1 MRQSIKYEYIYKKI
15 IRYYLTIQDAY
26 SKSLIKTSN
35 LISPIIIG
43 TNSSS
48 SNTGLQVMTD
58 RDLINRLERILSFNI
73 DKIIIFGVP
82 TIHDSNGTQAL
93 EKNGVVQTSLKII
106 RDNFDKKIQVIAD
119 VCICQYNL
127 SGHCGVAYQNNYPD
141 NDKTLKL
148 MSKIA
153 LSYAECGADM
163 LAPSSMM
170 DGLVLSIR
178 NKLNLN
184 GYRETKIM
192 SFSKQFSSL
201 YSPFRLTAYKK
212 ASKIDK
218 SNYQIGYANS
228 REFLRKVE
236 LDYREGADIITIKP
250 SMANMDIISRIRE
263 RVSCS
268 MAVQHVSGEYAML
281 KAASRNNLINEH
293 DWLLGYFACLV
304 RAGAEFI
311 ITYEA
316 EGIAELLN
324 AP

>member
-1 MRQSIKYEYIYKKI
+1 M
-15 IRYYLTIQDAY
+15 TIQDAY

-35 LISPIIIG
+35 LITPIIIG

-58 RDLINRLERILSFNI
+58 RDLINRLERILSLNI

-82 TIHDSNGTQAL
+82 PLHDSNGTQAL
-93 EKNGVVQTSLKII
+93 DKNGVVQRSLKII
-106 RDNFDKKIQVIAD
+106 RDSFDKKIQVIAD

-127 SGHCGVAYQNNYPD
+127 SGHCGIVNQNNYPD

-153 LSYAECGADM
+153 LSYAESGADM

-178 NKLNLN
+178 NKLNLK

-201 YSPFRLTAYKK
+201 YSPFRRTAYKK
-212 ASKIDK
+212 VSKIDK

-228 REFLRKVE
+228 REILRKVE
-236 LDYREGADIITIKP
+236 LDYSEGANVITIKP
-250 SMANMDIISRIRE
+250 SMANLDIISKIRE
-263 RVSCS
+263 RVGCRI
-268 MAVQHVSGEYAML
+268 AVQHVSGEYAML
-281 KAASRNNLINEH
+281 KAASRNNLINEY
-293 DWLLGYFACLV
+293 DWLLGYFACLA
-304 RAGAEFI
+304 RSGADFI

-316 EGIAELLN
+316 EGIAELLSEQ
-324 AP
+324 

>member
-1 MRQSIKYEYIYKKI
+1 M
-15 IRYYLTIQDAY
+15 TIQDAY
-26 SKSLIKTSN
+26 NKSLIKTSN
-35 LISPIIIG
+35 LITPIIIG

-48 SNTGLQVMTD
+48 NNFGLQVMTD
-58 RDLINRLERILSFNI
+58 RNLINRLERILSLNI

-82 TIHDSNGTQAL
+82 PLHDSSGTQAL
-93 EKNGVVQTSLKII
+93 EKNGVVQSSLKII
-106 RDNFDKKIQVIAD
+106 RDSFNKKIQVIAD

-127 SGHCGVAYQNNYPD
+127 TGHCGIVNQNNYPD

-153 LSYAECGADM
+153 LSYAESGADM

-178 NKLNLN
+178 NKLNFN

-212 ASKIDK
+212 GSKIDK
-218 SNYQIGYANS
+218 SNYQISYANS
-228 REFLRKVE
+228 REILRKVE
-236 LDYREGADIITIKP
+236 LDYREGADVITIKP
-250 SMANMDIISRIRE
+250 SMANLDIISRIRE
-263 RVSCS
+263 RVRCKI
-268 MAVQHVSGEYAML
+268 AVQHVSGEYAML
-281 KAASRNNLINEH
+281 KAASRNNLINEY
-293 DWLLGYFACLV
+293 DWLLGYFACLA
-304 RAGAEFI
+304 RSGADFI

-316 EGIAELLN
+316 EGIAEFLSSQ
-324 AP
+324 

>member
-1 MRQSIKYEYIYKKI
+1 M
-15 IRYYLTIQDAY
+15 TIQDAY

-35 LISPIIIG
+35 LIAPIIIG
-43 TNSSS
+43 TNSPS

-58 RDLINRLERILSFNI
+58 RNLINRLERILSLNI

-82 TIHDSNGTQAL
+82 PLHDSNGTQAL
-93 EKNGVVQTSLKII
+93 EKNGVVQSSLKII
-106 RDNFDKKIQVIAD
+106 RDSFDKKIQLIAD

-127 SGHCGVAYQNNYPD
+127 SGHCGIVNQNNYPD

-153 LSYAECGADM
+153 LSYAESGADM

-201 YSPFRLTAYKK
+201 YSPFRRTAYKK
-212 ASKIDK
+212 VSKIDK

-228 REFLRKVE
+228 REILRKVE
-236 LDYREGADIITIKP
+236 LDYREGADVITIKP
-250 SMANMDIISRIRE
+250 SMANLDIISRIYE
-263 RVSCS
+263 RVNCRIS
-268 MAVQHVSGEYAML
+268 VKHVSGEYAML
-281 KAASRNNLINEH
+281 KAASRNNLVNEY
-293 DWLLGYFACLV
+293 DWLLGYFTCLV
-304 RAGAEFI
+304 RSGANYI

-316 EGIAELLN
+316 EGIAELLS
-324 AP
+324 AQ

>member
-1 MRQSIKYEYIYKKI
+1 M
-15 IRYYLTIQDAY
+15 TIQDAY

-35 LISPIIIG
+35 LIAPIIIG
-43 TNSSS
+43 TNSPS

-58 RDLINRLERILSFNI
+58 RNLINRLERILSLNI

-82 TIHDSNGTQAL
+82 PLHDSNGTQAL
-93 EKNGVVQTSLKII
+93 EKKGVVQSSLKII
-106 RDNFDKKIQVIAD
+106 RDSFDKKIQVIAD

-127 SGHCGVAYQNNYPD
+127 SGHCGIVNQNNYPD

-153 LSYAECGADM
+153 LSYAESGADM

-201 YSPFRLTAYKK
+201 YSPFRRTAYKK
-212 ASKIDK
+212 VSKIDK

-228 REFLRKVE
+228 REILRKVE
-236 LDYREGADIITIKP
+236 LDYREGADVITIKP
-250 SMANMDIISRIRE
+250 SMANLDIISRIYE
-263 RVSCS
+263 RVRCS
-268 MAVQHVSGEYAML
+268 IAVQHVSGEYAML
-281 KAASRNNLINEH
+281 KAASRNNLINEY
-293 DWLLGYFACLV
+293 DWLLGYFTCLV
-304 RAGAEFI
+304 RSGANYI

-316 EGIAELLN
+316 EGIAELLS
-324 AP
+324 AQ

>member
-1 MRQSIKYEYIYKKI
+1 M
-15 IRYYLTIQDAY
+15 TIQDAY

-35 LISPIIIG
+35 LIAPIIIG
-43 TNSSS
+43 TNSPSG
-48 SNTGLQVMTD
+48 NAGLQVITD
-58 RDLINRLERILSFNI
+58 RNLINRLERILSLNI

-82 TIHDSNGTQAL
+82 PLHDSNGTQAL
-93 EKNGVVQTSLKII
+93 EKNGVVQSSLKII
-106 RDNFDKKIQVIAD
+106 RDSFDKKIQVIAD

-127 SGHCGVAYQNNYPD
+127 SGHCGIVNQDNYPD

-153 LSYAECGADM
+153 LSYAESGADM

-201 YSPFRLTAYKK
+201 YSPFRRTAYKEV
-212 ASKIDK
+212 SKIDK

-228 REFLRKVE
+228 REILRKVE
-236 LDYREGADIITIKP
+236 LDYREGADVITIKP
-250 SMANMDIISRIRE
+250 SMANLDIISRIYE
-263 RVSCS
+263 RVHCRI
-268 MAVQHVSGEYAML
+268 AVQHVSGEYAML
-281 KAASRNNLINEH
+281 KAASRNNLVNEY
-293 DWLLGYFACLV
+293 DWLLGYFTCLV
-304 RAGAEFI
+304 RSGANYI

-316 EGIAELLN
+316 EGIAELLS
-324 AP
+324 AQ

>member
-1 MRQSIKYEYIYKKI
+1 M
-15 IRYYLTIQDAY
+15 TIQDTY

-35 LISPIIIG
+35 LIAPIIIG
-43 TNSSS
+43 TNSPS

-58 RDLINRLERILSFNI
+58 RNLINRLERILSLNI

-82 TIHDSNGTQAL
+82 PLHDSNGTQAL
-93 EKNGVVQTSLKII
+93 EKKGVVQSSLKII
-106 RDNFDKKIQVIAD
+106 RDSFDKKIQVIAD

-127 SGHCGVAYQNNYPD
+127 SGHCGIVNQNNYPD

-153 LSYAECGADM
+153 LSYAESGADM

-201 YSPFRLTAYKK
+201 YSPFRRTAYKK
-212 ASKIDK
+212 VSKIDK

-228 REFLRKVE
+228 REILRKVE
-236 LDYREGADIITIKP
+236 LDYREGADVITIKP
-250 SMANMDIISRIRE
+250 SMANLDIISRIYE
-263 RVSCS
+263 RVRCRI
-268 MAVQHVSGEYAML
+268 AVQHVSGEYAML
-281 KAASRNNLINEH
+281 KAASRNNLINEY
-293 DWLLGYFACLV
+293 DWLLGYFTCLV
-304 RAGAEFI
+304 RSGANYI

-316 EGIAELLN
+316 EGIAELLS
-324 AP
+324 AQ

>member
-1 MRQSIKYEYIYKKI
+1 M
-15 IRYYLTIQDAY
+15 TIQDAY

-35 LISPIIIG
+35 LITPIIIG

-58 RDLINRLERILSFNI
+58 RNLINRLERILSLNI

-82 TIHDSNGTQAL
+82 PLHDSNGTQAL
-93 EKNGVVQTSLKII
+93 KKNGVVQSSLKII
-106 RDNFDKKIQVIAD
+106 RDSFDKKIQVIAD

-127 SGHCGVAYQNNYPD
+127 SGHCGIVNQNNYPD

-153 LSYAECGADM
+153 LSYAESGADM

-212 ASKIDK
+212 GSKIDK
-218 SNYQIGYANS
+218 SNYQISYANS
-228 REFLRKVE
+228 REILRKVE
-236 LDYREGADIITIKP
+236 LDYREGADVITIKP
-250 SMANMDIISRIRE
+250 SMANLDIISRIRE
-263 RVSCS
+263 RVRCRI
-268 MAVQHVSGEYAML
+268 AVQHVSGEYAML
-281 KAASRNNLINEH
+281 KAASRNNLINEY
-293 DWLLGYFACLV
+293 DWILGYFACLA
-304 RAGAEFI
+304 RSGADFI

-316 EGIAELLN
+316 EGIAELLSSQ
-324 AP
+324 

>member
-1 MRQSIKYEYIYKKI
+1 
-15 IRYYLTIQDAY
+15 
-26 SKSLIKTSN
+26 
-35 LISPIIIG
+35 
-43 TNSSS
+43 
-48 SNTGLQVMTD
+48 MTD
-58 RDLINRLERILSFNI
+58 RNLINRLERILSLNI

-82 TIHDSNGTQAL
+82 PLHDSNGTQAL
-93 EKNGVVQTSLKII
+93 KKNGVVQSSLKII
-106 RDNFDKKIQVIAD
+106 RDSFDKKIQVIAD

-127 SGHCGVAYQNNYPD
+127 TGHCGIVNQNNYPD

-153 LSYAECGADM
+153 LSYAESGADM

-212 ASKIDK
+212 GSKIDK
-218 SNYQIGYANS
+218 SNYQISYANS
-228 REFLRKVE
+228 REILRKVE
-236 LDYREGADIITIKP
+236 LDYREGADVITIKP
-250 SMANMDIISRIRE
+250 SMANLDIISRIRE
-263 RVSCS
+263 RVRCRI
-268 MAVQHVSGEYAML
+268 AVQHVSGEYAML
-281 KAASRNNLINEH
+281 KAASRNNLINEY
-293 DWLLGYFACLV
+293 DWILGYFACLA
-304 RAGAEFI
+304 RSGADFI

-316 EGIAELLN
+316 EGIAELLSSQ
-324 AP
+324 

>member
-1 MRQSIKYEYIYKKI
+1 M
-15 IRYYLTIQDAY
+15 TIQDAY

-35 LISPIIIG
+35 LITPIIIG

-58 RDLINRLERILSFNI
+58 RDLINRLERILSLNV

-82 TIHDSNGTQAL
+82 PLHDSNGTQAL
-93 EKNGVVQTSLKII
+93 EKNGVVQSSLKII
-106 RDNFDKKIQVIAD
+106 RDNFDKKVQVIAD

-127 SGHCGVAYQNNYPD
+127 SGHCGIVNQNNYPD

-153 LSYAECGADM
+153 LSYAESGADM

-178 NKLNLN
+178 NKLNLK

-192 SFSKQFSSL
+192 SFTKQFSSL

-212 ASKIDK
+212 VSKIDK

-228 REFLRKVE
+228 REILRKVE
-236 LDYREGADIITIKP
+236 LDYSEGADVITIKP
-250 SMANMDIISRIRE
+250 SMANLDIISRIRE
-263 RVSCS
+263 RVGCRI
-268 MAVQHVSGEYAML
+268 AVQHVSGEYAML
-281 KAASRNNLINEH
+281 KAASRNNLINEYA
-293 DWLLGYFACLV
+293 WILGYFACLV
-304 RAGAEFI
+304 RSGADFI
-311 ITYEA
+311 ITYES
-316 EGIAELLN
+316 EGIAELLSEQ
-324 AP
+324 

>member
-1 MRQSIKYEYIYKKI
+1 M
-15 IRYYLTIQDAY
+15 TIQDAY

-35 LISPIIIG
+35 LIAPIIIG
-43 TNSSS
+43 TNSPS

-58 RDLINRLERILSFNI
+58 RNLINRLERILSLNI
-73 DKIIIFGVP
+73 NKIIIFGVP
-82 TIHDSNGTQAL
+82 PLHDSNGTQSL
-93 EKNGVVQTSLKII
+93 EKNGVVQSSLKII
-106 RDNFDKKIQVIAD
+106 RDSFDKKIQLITD

-127 SGHCGVAYQNNYPD
+127 SGHCGIVNQNNYPD

-148 MSKIA
+148 MSRIA
-153 LSYAECGADM
+153 LSYAESGADM

-201 YSPFRLTAYKK
+201 YSPFRRTAYKK
-212 ASKIDK
+212 VSKIDK

-228 REFLRKVE
+228 REILRKVE
-236 LDYREGADIITIKP
+236 LDYREGADVITIKP
-250 SMANMDIISRIRE
+250 SMANLDIISRIYE
-263 RVSCS
+263 RVRCRI
-268 MAVQHVSGEYAML
+268 AVQHVSGEYAML
-281 KAASRNNLINEH
+281 KAASRNNLVNEY
-293 DWLLGYFACLV
+293 DWLLGYFTCLV
-304 RAGAEFI
+304 RSGANYI

-316 EGIAELLN
+316 EGIAELLS
-324 AP
+324 AQ

>member
-1 MRQSIKYEYIYKKI
+1 
-15 IRYYLTIQDAY
+15 LTIQDAY

-35 LISPIIIG
+35 LITPIIIG

-58 RDLINRLERILSFNI
+58 RNLINRLERILSLNI

-82 TIHDSNGTQAL
+82 PLHDSNGTQAL
-93 EKNGVVQTSLKII
+93 EKNGVVQSSLKII
-106 RDNFDKKIQVIAD
+106 RDSFDKKIQVIAD

-127 SGHCGVAYQNNYPD
+127 TGHCGIVNQNNYPD

-153 LSYAECGADM
+153 LSYAESGADM

-178 NKLNLN
+178 NKLNFN

-212 ASKIDK
+212 GSKIDK
-218 SNYQIGYANS
+218 SNYQISYANS
-228 REFLRKVE
+228 REILRKVE

-250 SMANMDIISRIRE
+250 SMANLDIISRIRE
-263 RVSCS
+263 RVRCRI
-268 MAVQHVSGEYAML
+268 AVQHVSGEYAML
-281 KAASRNNLINEH
+281 KAASRNNLINEY
-293 DWLLGYFACLV
+293 DWLLGYFACLA
-304 RAGAEFI
+304 RSGADFI

-316 EGIAELLN
+316 EGIAELLSSQ
-324 AP
+324 

>member
-1 MRQSIKYEYIYKKI
+1 M
-15 IRYYLTIQDAY
+15 TIQDAY

-35 LISPIIIG
+35 LIAPIIIG
-43 TNSSS
+43 TNSPS

-58 RDLINRLERILSFNI
+58 RNLINRLERILSLNI

-82 TIHDSNGTQAL
+82 PLHDSNGTQAL
-93 EKNGVVQTSLKII
+93 QKNGLVQSSLKII
-106 RDNFDKKIQVIAD
+106 RDSFDKKIQLIAD

-127 SGHCGVAYQNNYPD
+127 SGHCGIVNQNNYPD

-148 MSKIA
+148 MSRIA
-153 LSYAECGADM
+153 LSYAESGADM

-201 YSPFRLTAYKK
+201 YSPFRRTAYKK
-212 ASKIDK
+212 VSKIDK

-228 REFLRKVE
+228 REILRKVE
-236 LDYREGADIITIKP
+236 LDYREGADVITIKP
-250 SMANMDIISRIRE
+250 SMANLDIISRIYE
-263 RVSCS
+263 RVNCRI
-268 MAVQHVSGEYAML
+268 AVQHVSGEHAML
-281 KAASRNNLINEH
+281 KAASRNNLVNEY
-293 DWLLGYFACLV
+293 DWLLGYFTCLV
-304 RAGAEFI
+304 RSGANYI

-316 EGIAELLN
+316 EGIAELIS
-324 AP
+324 AQ

>member
-1 MRQSIKYEYIYKKI
+1 M
-15 IRYYLTIQDAY
+15 
-26 SKSLIKTSN
+26 SLIKTSN
-35 LISPIIIG
+35 LIAPIIIG
-43 TNSSS
+43 TNSPS

-58 RDLINRLERILSFNI
+58 RNLINRLERILSLNI

-82 TIHDSNGTQAL
+82 PLHDSNGTQAL
-93 EKNGVVQTSLKII
+93 EKNGVVQSSLKII
-106 RDNFDKKIQVIAD
+106 RDSFDKKIQLIAD

-127 SGHCGVAYQNNYPD
+127 SGHCGIVNQNNYPD
-141 NDKTLKL
+141 NDMTLKL

-153 LSYAECGADM
+153 LSYAESGADM

-201 YSPFRLTAYKK
+201 YSPFRRTAYKK
-212 ASKIDK
+212 VSKIDK

-228 REFLRKVE
+228 REILRKVE
-236 LDYREGADIITIKP
+236 LDYREGADVITIKP
-250 SMANMDIISRIRE
+250 SMANLDIISRIYE
-263 RVSCS
+263 RVNCRI
-268 MAVQHVSGEYAML
+268 AVQHVSGEYAML
-281 KAASRNNLINEH
+281 KAASRNNLVNEY
-293 DWLLGYFACLV
+293 DWLLGYFTCLV
-304 RAGAEFI
+304 RSGANYI

-316 EGIAELLN
+316 EGIAELLS
-324 AP
+324 AQ

>member
-1 MRQSIKYEYIYKKI
+1 M
-15 IRYYLTIQDAY
+15 TIQDAY

-35 LISPIIIG
+35 LIAPIIIG
-43 TNSSS
+43 TNSPP

-58 RDLINRLERILSFNI
+58 RNLINRLERILSLNI
-73 DKIIIFGVP
+73 NKIIIFGVP
-82 TIHDSNGTQAL
+82 PLHDSNGTQSL
-93 EKNGVVQTSLKII
+93 EKNGVVQSSLKII
-106 RDNFDKKIQVIAD
+106 RDSFDKKIQLITD

-127 SGHCGVAYQNNYPD
+127 SGHCGIVNQNNYPD

-148 MSKIA
+148 MSRIA
-153 LSYAECGADM
+153 LSYAESGADM

-201 YSPFRLTAYKK
+201 YSPFRRTAYKK
-212 ASKIDK
+212 VSKIDK

-228 REFLRKVE
+228 REILRKVE
-236 LDYREGADIITIKP
+236 LDYREGADVITIKP
-250 SMANMDIISRIRE
+250 SMANLDIISRIYE
-263 RVSCS
+263 RVRCRI
-268 MAVQHVSGEYAML
+268 AVQHVSGEYAML
-281 KAASRNNLINEH
+281 KAASRNNLVNEY
-293 DWLLGYFACLV
+293 DWLLGYFTCLV
-304 RAGAEFI
+304 RSGANYI

-316 EGIAELLN
+316 EGIAELLS
-324 AP
+324 AQ

>member
-1 MRQSIKYEYIYKKI
+1 
-15 IRYYLTIQDAY
+15 LTIQDAY
-26 SKSLIKTSN
+26 SKSLIKTSD
-35 LISPIIIG
+35 LITPIIIG

-58 RDLINRLERILSFNI
+58 RNLINRLERILSLNI

-82 TIHDSNGTQAL
+82 PLHDSIGTQAL
-93 EKNGVVQTSLKII
+93 EKNGVVQSSLKII
-106 RDNFDKKIQVIAD
+106 RDSFNKKIQVIAD

-127 SGHCGVAYQNNYPD
+127 TGHCGIVNQNNYPD

-153 LSYAECGADM
+153 LSYAESGADM

-178 NKLNLN
+178 NKLNFN

-212 ASKIDK
+212 GSKIDK
-218 SNYQIGYANS
+218 SNYQISYANS
-228 REFLRKVE
+228 REILRKVE
-236 LDYREGADIITIKP
+236 LDYREGADVITIKP
-250 SMANMDIISRIRE
+250 SMANLDIISRIRE
-263 RVSCS
+263 RVRCKI
-268 MAVQHVSGEYAML
+268 AVQHVSGEYAML
-281 KAASRNNLINEH
+281 KAASRNNLINEY
-293 DWLLGYFACLV
+293 DWLLGYFACLA
-304 RAGAEFI
+304 RSGADFI

-316 EGIAELLN
+316 EGIAEFLSSQ
-324 AP
+324 

>member
-1 MRQSIKYEYIYKKI
+1 M
-15 IRYYLTIQDAY
+15 TIQDAY

-35 LISPIIIG
+35 LIAPIIIG
-43 TNSSS
+43 TNSPS

-58 RDLINRLERILSFNI
+58 RNLINRLERILSLNI

-82 TIHDSNGTQAL
+82 PLHDSTGTQSL
-93 EKNGVVQTSLKII
+93 EKNGVVQSSLKII
-106 RDNFDKKIQVIAD
+106 RDSFDKKIQVIAD

-127 SGHCGVAYQNNYPD
+127 SGHCGIVNQNNYPD

-153 LSYAECGADM
+153 LSYAESGADM

-201 YSPFRLTAYKK
+201 YSPFRRTAYKK
-212 ASKIDK
+212 VSKIDK

-228 REFLRKVE
+228 REILRKVE
-236 LDYREGADIITIKP
+236 LDYREGADVITIKP
-250 SMANMDIISRIRE
+250 SMANLDIISRIYE
-263 RVSCS
+263 RVRCRI
-268 MAVQHVSGEYAML
+268 AVQHVSGEYAML
-281 KAASRNNLINEH
+281 KAASRNNLINEY
-293 DWLLGYFACLV
+293 DWLLGYFTCLV
-304 RAGAEFI
+304 RSGANYI

-316 EGIAELLN
+316 EGIAELLS
-324 AP
+324 AQ

>member
-1 MRQSIKYEYIYKKI
+1 M
-15 IRYYLTIQDAY
+15 TIQDAY

-35 LISPIIIG
+35 LITPIIIG

-58 RDLINRLERILSFNI
+58 RDLINRLERILSLNI

-82 TIHDSNGTQAL
+82 PLHDSNGTQAL
-93 EKNGVVQTSLKII
+93 DKKGVVQSSLKII
-106 RDNFDKKIQVIAD
+106 RDSFDKKIQVIAD

-127 SGHCGVAYQNNYPD
+127 SGHCGIVNQNNYPD

-153 LSYAECGADM
+153 LSYAVSGADM

-201 YSPFRLTAYKK
+201 YSPFRRTAYEKV
-212 ASKIDK
+212 SKIDK

-228 REFLRKVE
+228 REILRKVE
-236 LDYREGADIITIKP
+236 LDYREGADVITIKP
-250 SMANMDIISRIRE
+250 SMANLDIITRIYE
-263 RVSCS
+263 RVRCRI
-268 MAVQHVSGEYAML
+268 AVQHVSGEYAML
-281 KAASRNNLINEH
+281 KAASRNNLINEY
-293 DWLLGYFACLV
+293 DWLLGYFTCLV
-304 RAGAEFI
+304 RSGANYI

-316 EGIAELLN
+316 EGIAELLS
-324 AP
+324 AQ

>member
-1 MRQSIKYEYIYKKI
+1 M
-15 IRYYLTIQDAY
+15 TIQDAY

-35 LISPIIIG
+35 LIAPIIIG
-43 TNSSS
+43 TNSPA

-58 RDLINRLERILSFNI
+58 RNLINRLERILSLNI

-82 TIHDSNGTQAL
+82 PLHDSNGTQAL
-93 EKNGVVQTSLKII
+93 EKNGVVQSSLKII
-106 RDNFDKKIQVIAD
+106 RDSFDKKIQVITD

-127 SGHCGVAYQNNYPD
+127 SGHCGIVNQNNYPD

-148 MSKIA
+148 MSRIA
-153 LSYAECGADM
+153 LSYAESGADM

-201 YSPFRLTAYKK
+201 YSPFRRTAYKK
-212 ASKIDK
+212 VSKIDK

-228 REFLRKVE
+228 REILRKVE
-236 LDYREGADIITIKP
+236 LDYREGADVITIKP
-250 SMANMDIISRIRE
+250 SMANLDIISRIYE
-263 RVSCS
+263 RVPCRI
-268 MAVQHVSGEYAML
+268 AVQHVSGEYAML
-281 KAASRNNLINEH
+281 KAASRNNLVNEY
-293 DWLLGYFACLV
+293 DWLLGYFTCMV
-304 RAGAEFI
+304 RSGANYI

-316 EGIAELLN
+316 EGIAELLS
-324 AP
+324 AQ

>member
-1 MRQSIKYEYIYKKI
+1 M
-15 IRYYLTIQDAY
+15 TIQDAY

-35 LISPIIIG
+35 LIAPIIIG
-43 TNSSS
+43 TNSPS

-58 RDLINRLERILSFNI
+58 RNLINRLERILSLNI

-82 TIHDSNGTQAL
+82 PLHDSNGTQAL
-93 EKNGVVQTSLKII
+93 EKNGVVQSSLKII
-106 RDNFDKKIQVIAD
+106 RDSFDKKIQVITD

-127 SGHCGVAYQNNYPD
+127 SGHCGIVNQNNYPD
-141 NDKTLKL
+141 NDMTLKL

-153 LSYAECGADM
+153 LSYAESGADM

-201 YSPFRLTAYKK
+201 YSPFRRTAYKK
-212 ASKIDK
+212 VSKIDK

-228 REFLRKVE
+228 REILRKVE
-236 LDYREGADIITIKP
+236 LDYREGADVITIKP
-250 SMANMDIISRIRE
+250 SMANLDIISRIYE
-263 RVSCS
+263 RVNCRI
-268 MAVQHVSGEYAML
+268 AVQHVSGEYAML
-281 KAASRNNLINEH
+281 KAASRNNLVNEY
-293 DWLLGYFACLV
+293 DWLLGYFTCLV
-304 RAGAEFI
+304 RSGANYI

-316 EGIAELLN
+316 EGIAELLS
-324 AP
+324 AQ

>member
-1 MRQSIKYEYIYKKI
+1 
-15 IRYYLTIQDAY
+15 LTIQDAS
-26 SKSLIKTSN
+26 SKSLIKTSD
-35 LISPIIIG
+35 LIAPIIIG

-58 RDLINRLERILSFNI
+58 RNLVNRLERILSLNI

-82 TIHDSNGTQAL
+82 ALHDSNGTQAL
-93 EKNGVVQTSLKII
+93 EKNGVVQSSLKII
-106 RDNFDKKIQVIAD
+106 RDSLDKKIQVIAD

-127 SGHCGVAYQNNYPD
+127 SGHCGIVTQNNYLD

-153 LSYAECGADM
+153 LSYAESGADM

-170 DGLVLSIR
+170 DGLVFSIR

-192 SFSKQFSSL
+192 SLSKQFSSL
-201 YSPFRLTAYKK
+201 YSPFRRTAYKK
-212 ASKIDK
+212 VSKIDK
-218 SNYQIGYANS
+218 SNYQIGYTNA
-228 REFLRKVE
+228 REILRKAE

-250 SMANMDIISRIRE
+250 SMANLDIISRIRE
-263 RVSCS
+263 RVRCRI
-268 MAVQHVSGEYAML
+268 AVQHVSGEYAML
-281 KAASRNNLINEH
+281 KAASRNKLINEH
-293 DWLLGYFACLV
+293 DWLLGYLACMV
-304 RAGAEFI
+304 RSGADFI

-316 EGIAELLN
+316 EGIAELLS
-324 AP
+324 AE

>member
-1 MRQSIKYEYIYKKI
+1 
-15 IRYYLTIQDAY
+15 LTIQDAY
-26 SKSLIKTSN
+26 STLIKTSN
-35 LISPIIIG
+35 LIAPIIIG
-43 TNSSS
+43 TNSPS

-58 RDLINRLERILSFNI
+58 RNLINRLERILSLNI

-82 TIHDSNGTQAL
+82 PLHDSNGTQAL
-93 EKNGVVQTSLKII
+93 KKNGVVQSSLKII
-106 RDNFDKKIQVIAD
+106 RDSFDKKIQVIAD

-127 SGHCGVAYQNNYPD
+127 SGHCGIVNQNNYPD

-153 LSYAECGADM
+153 LSYAESGADM

-201 YSPFRLTAYKK
+201 YSPFRRTAYKK
-212 ASKIDK
+212 VSKIDK

-228 REFLRKVE
+228 REILRKVE
-236 LDYREGADIITIKP
+236 LDYREGADVITIKP
-250 SMANMDIISRIRE
+250 SMANLDIISRIYE
-263 RVSCS
+263 RVRCRI
-268 MAVQHVSGEYAML
+268 AVQHVSGEYAML
-281 KAASRNNLINEH
+281 KAASRNNLVNEY
-293 DWLLGYFACLV
+293 DWLLGYFTCLL
-304 RAGAEFI
+304 RSGANYI

-316 EGIAELLN
+316 EGIAELLG
-324 AP
+324 AQ

>member
-1 MRQSIKYEYIYKKI
+1 M
-15 IRYYLTIQDAY
+15 TIQDAY

-35 LISPIIIG
+35 LIAPIIIG
-43 TNSSS
+43 TNSPS
-48 SNTGLQVMTD
+48 SNTGLHVMTD
-58 RDLINRLERILSFNI
+58 RNLIDRLERILSLNI

-82 TIHDSNGTQAL
+82 PLHDSNGTQAL
-93 EKNGVVQTSLKII
+93 EKKGVVQSSLKII
-106 RDNFDKKIQVIAD
+106 RDSFDKKIQVIAD

-127 SGHCGVAYQNNYPD
+127 SGHCGIVNQNNYPD

-153 LSYAECGADM
+153 LSYAESGADM

-201 YSPFRLTAYKK
+201 YSPFRRTAYKK
-212 ASKIDK
+212 VSKIDK

-228 REFLRKVE
+228 REILRKVE
-236 LDYREGADIITIKP
+236 LDYREGADVITIKP
-250 SMANMDIISRIRE
+250 SMANLDIISRIYE
-263 RVSCS
+263 RVRCS
-268 MAVQHVSGEYAML
+268 IAVQHVSGEYAML
-281 KAASRNNLINEH
+281 KAASRNNLINEY
-293 DWLLGYFACLV
+293 DWLLGYFTCLV
-304 RAGAEFI
+304 RSGANYI

-316 EGIAELLN
+316 EGIAELLS
-324 AP
+324 AQ

>member
-1 MRQSIKYEYIYKKI
+1 M
-15 IRYYLTIQDAY
+15 TIQDAY

-35 LISPIIIG
+35 LIAPIIIG
-43 TNSSS
+43 TNSPS

-58 RDLINRLERILSFNI
+58 RNLINRLERILSLNI

-82 TIHDSNGTQAL
+82 PLHDSNGTQAL
-93 EKNGVVQTSLKII
+93 EKNGVVQSSLKII
-106 RDNFDKKIQVIAD
+106 RDSFDKKIQVITD

-127 SGHCGVAYQNNYPD
+127 SGHCGIVNQNNYPD

-153 LSYAECGADM
+153 LSYAESGADM

-201 YSPFRLTAYKK
+201 YSPFRRTAYKK
-212 ASKIDK
+212 VSKIDK

-228 REFLRKVE
+228 REILRKVE
-236 LDYREGADIITIKP
+236 LDYREGADVITIKP
-250 SMANMDIISRIRE
+250 SMANLDIISRIYE
-263 RVSCS
+263 RVRCRI
-268 MAVQHVSGEYAML
+268 AVQHVSGEYAML
-281 KAASRNNLINEH
+281 KAASRNNLVNEY
-293 DWLLGYFACLV
+293 DWLLGYFTCLV
-304 RAGAEFI
+304 RSGANYI

-316 EGIAELLN
+316 EGIAELLS
-324 AP
+324 AQ

>member
-1 MRQSIKYEYIYKKI
+1 M
-15 IRYYLTIQDAY
+15 TIQDAY

-35 LISPIIIG
+35 LIAPIIIG
-43 TNSSS
+43 TNSPP

-58 RDLINRLERILSFNI
+58 RNLINRLERILSLNI
-73 DKIIIFGVP
+73 NKIIIFGVP
-82 TIHDSNGTQAL
+82 PLHDSNGTQSL
-93 EKNGVVQTSLKII
+93 EKNGVVQSSLKII
-106 RDNFDKKIQVIAD
+106 RDSFDKKIQVIAD

-127 SGHCGVAYQNNYPD
+127 SGHCGIVNQNNYPD

-148 MSKIA
+148 MSRIA
-153 LSYAECGADM
+153 LSYAESGADM

-201 YSPFRLTAYKK
+201 YSPFRRTAYKK
-212 ASKIDK
+212 VSKIDK

-228 REFLRKVE
+228 REILRKVE
-236 LDYREGADIITIKP
+236 LDYREGADVITIKP
-250 SMANMDIISRIRE
+250 SMANLDIISRIYE
-263 RVSCS
+263 RVRCRI
-268 MAVQHVSGEYAML
+268 AVQHVSGEYAML
-281 KAASRNNLINEH
+281 KAASRNNLVNEY
-293 DWLLGYFACLV
+293 DWLLGYFTCMV
-304 RAGAEFI
+304 RSGANYI

-316 EGIAELLN
+316 EGIAELLS
-324 AP
+324 AQ

>member
-1 MRQSIKYEYIYKKI
+1 M
-15 IRYYLTIQDAY
+15 TIQDAY

-35 LISPIIIG
+35 LITPIIIG

-58 RDLINRLERILSFNI
+58 RNLINRLERILSLNI

-82 TIHDSNGTQAL
+82 PLHDSNGTQAL
-93 EKNGVVQTSLKII
+93 EKNGVVQSSLKII
-106 RDNFDKKIQVIAD
+106 RDSFDKKIQVIAD

-127 SGHCGVAYQNNYPD
+127 SGHCGIVNQNNYPD

-153 LSYAECGADM
+153 LSYAESGADM

-201 YSPFRLTAYKK
+201 YSPFRRTAYKK
-212 ASKIDK
+212 VSKIDK

-228 REFLRKVE
+228 REILRKVE
-236 LDYREGADIITIKP
+236 LDYREGADVITIKP
-250 SMANMDIISRIRE
+250 SMANLDIISRIYE
-263 RVSCS
+263 RVRCRI
-268 MAVQHVSGEYAML
+268 AVQHVSGEYAML
-281 KAASRNNLINEH
+281 KAASRNNLINEY
-293 DWLLGYFACLV
+293 DWLLGYFTCLV
-304 RAGAEFI
+304 RSGANYI

-316 EGIAELLN
+316 EGIAELLS
-324 AP
+324 AQ

>member
-1 MRQSIKYEYIYKKI
+1 MR
-15 IRYYLTIQDAY
+15 IQGAY
-26 SKSLIKTSN
+26 NKSLIKTSN
-35 LISPIIIG
+35 LITPIIIG

-48 SNTGLQVMTD
+48 NNFGLQVMTD
-58 RDLINRLERILSFNI
+58 RNLINRLERILSLNI

-82 TIHDSNGTQAL
+82 PLHDSSGTQAL
-93 EKNGVVQTSLKII
+93 EKNGVVQSSLKII
-106 RDNFDKKIQVIAD
+106 RDSFNKKIQVIAD

-127 SGHCGVAYQNNYPD
+127 TGHCGIVNQNNYPD

-153 LSYAECGADM
+153 LSYAESGADM

-178 NKLNLN
+178 NKLNFN

-212 ASKIDK
+212 GSKIDK
-218 SNYQIGYANS
+218 SNYQISYANS
-228 REFLRKVE
+228 REILRKIE
-236 LDYREGADIITIKP
+236 LDYREGADVITIKP
-250 SMANMDIISRIRE
+250 SMANLDIISRIRE
-263 RVSCS
+263 RVRCKI
-268 MAVQHVSGEYAML
+268 AVQHVSGEYAML
-281 KAASRNNLINEH
+281 KAASRNNLINEY
-293 DWLLGYFACLV
+293 DWLLGYFACLA
-304 RAGAEFI
+304 RSGADFI

-316 EGIAELLN
+316 EGIAEFLSSQ
-324 AP
+324 

>member
-1 MRQSIKYEYIYKKI
+1 M
-15 IRYYLTIQDAY
+15 TIQDAY

-35 LISPIIIG
+35 LITPIIIG

-58 RDLINRLERILSFNI
+58 RDLINRLERILSLNI
-73 DKIIIFGVP
+73 DKIILFGVP
-82 TIHDSNGTQAL
+82 PLHDSNGTQAL
-93 EKNGVVQTSLKII
+93 EKNGVVQSSLKII
-106 RDNFDKKIQVIAD
+106 RDSFDKKIQVIAD

-127 SGHCGVAYQNNYPD
+127 SGHCGIVNQNNYPD

-153 LSYAECGADM
+153 LSYAESGADM

-201 YSPFRLTAYKK
+201 YSPFRRTAYKRV
-212 ASKIDK
+212 SKIDK

-228 REFLRKVE
+228 REILRKVE
-236 LDYREGADIITIKP
+236 LDYREGADVITIKP
-250 SMANMDIISRIRE
+250 SMANLDIISRIRE
-263 RVSCS
+263 RVGCRI
-268 MAVQHVSGEYAML
+268 AVQHVSGEYAML
-281 KAASRNNLINEH
+281 KAASRNNLINEY
-293 DWLLGYFACLV
+293 DWLLGYFTCLV
-304 RAGAEFI
+304 RSGANYI

-316 EGIAELLN
+316 EGIAELLS
-324 AP
+324 AQ

>member
-1 MRQSIKYEYIYKKI
+1 M
-15 IRYYLTIQDAY
+15 TIQDAY

-35 LISPIIIG
+35 LITPIIIG

-48 SNTGLQVMTD
+48 SNAGLQVMTD
-58 RDLINRLERILSFNI
+58 RDLINRLERILSLNI

-82 TIHDSNGTQAL
+82 PLDDSNGTQAL
-93 EKNGVVQTSLKII
+93 QKNGVVQNSLKII
-106 RDNFDKKIQVIAD
+106 RDSFDKKIQVIAD

-127 SGHCGVAYQNNYPD
+127 SGHCGIVNQNNYPD

-148 MSKIA
+148 MSRIA
-153 LSYAECGADM
+153 LSYAESGADM

-201 YSPFRLTAYKK
+201 YSPFRRTAYKK
-212 ASKIDK
+212 VSKIDK

-228 REFLRKVE
+228 REILRKVE
-236 LDYREGADIITIKP
+236 LDYREGADVITIKP
-250 SMANMDIISRIRE
+250 SMANLDLISRIYE
-263 RVSCS
+263 RVRCRI
-268 MAVQHVSGEYAML
+268 AVQHVSGEYAML
-281 KAASRNNLINEH
+281 KAASRNNLINEY
-293 DWLLGYFACLV
+293 DWLLGYFTCLV
-304 RAGAEFI
+304 RSGANYI

-316 EGIAELLN
+316 EGIAELLS
-324 AP
+324 AQ

>member
-1 MRQSIKYEYIYKKI
+1 M
-15 IRYYLTIQDAY
+15 TIQDAY

-35 LISPIIIG
+35 FITPIIIG

-48 SNTGLQVMTD
+48 SSTGLQVMTD
-58 RDLINRLERILSFNI
+58 RDLINRLERILSLNI

-82 TIHDSNGTQAL
+82 PLHDSNGTQAL
-93 EKNGVVQTSLKII
+93 EKNGVVQSSLKII
-106 RDNFDKKIQVIAD
+106 RDSFDKKIQVIAD

-127 SGHCGVAYQNNYPD
+127 SGHCGIVNQNNYPD

-153 LSYAECGADM
+153 LSYAESGADM

-178 NKLNLN
+178 NNLNLK
-184 GYRETKIM
+184 GYRVTKIM
-192 SFSKQFSSL
+192 SFTKQFSSL

-228 REFLRKVE
+228 REILRKVE
-236 LDYREGADIITIKP
+236 LDYSEGADVITIKP
-250 SMANMDIISRIRE
+250 SMANLDIISRIRE
-263 RVSCS
+263 RVGCRI
-268 MAVQHVSGEYAML
+268 AVQHVSGEYAML
-281 KAASRNNLINEH
+281 KASSRKNLINEY
-293 DWLLGYFACLV
+293 DWLLGYFACLA
-304 RAGAEFI
+304 RSGADFI

-316 EGIAELLN
+316 EGIAELLSEQ
-324 AP
+324 

>member
-1 MRQSIKYEYIYKKI
+1 
-15 IRYYLTIQDAY
+15 
-26 SKSLIKTSN
+26 
-35 LISPIIIG
+35 
-43 TNSSS
+43 
-48 SNTGLQVMTD
+48 MTD
-58 RDLINRLERILSFNI
+58 RNLINRLERILSLKI

-82 TIHDSNGTQAL
+82 PLHDSSGTQAL
-93 EKNGVVQTSLKII
+93 EKNGVVQSSLKII
-106 RDNFDKKIQVIAD
+106 RDSFNKKIQVIAD

-127 SGHCGVAYQNNYPD
+127 TGHCGIVNQNNYPD

-153 LSYAECGADM
+153 LSYAESGADM

-212 ASKIDK
+212 GSKIDK
-218 SNYQIGYANS
+218 SNYQISYANS
-228 REFLRKVE
+228 REILRKVE
-236 LDYREGADIITIKP
+236 LDYREGADVITIKP
-250 SMANMDIISRIRE
+250 SMANLDIISRIGE
-263 RVSCS
+263 RVRCKI
-268 MAVQHVSGEYAML
+268 AVQHVSGEYAML
-281 KAASRNNLINEH
+281 KAASRNNLINEY
-293 DWLLGYFACLV
+293 DWLLGYIACLA
-304 RAGAEFI
+304 RSGADFI

-316 EGIAELLN
+316 EGIAEFLSSQ
-324 AP
+324 

>member
-1 MRQSIKYEYIYKKI
+1 M
-15 IRYYLTIQDAY
+15 TIQDAY

-35 LISPIIIG
+35 LIAPIIIG
-43 TNSSS
+43 TNSPA

-58 RDLINRLERILSFNI
+58 RNLINRLERILSLNI
-73 DKIIIFGVP
+73 DRIIIFGVP
-82 TIHDSNGTQAL
+82 PLHDSNGTQAL
-93 EKNGVVQTSLKII
+93 EKNGVVQSSLKII
-106 RDNFDKKIQVIAD
+106 RDSFDKKIQVIAD

-127 SGHCGVAYQNNYPD
+127 SGHCGIVNQNNYPD

-148 MSKIA
+148 MSRIA
-153 LSYAECGADM
+153 LSYAESGADM

-201 YSPFRLTAYKK
+201 YSPFRRTAYKK
-212 ASKIDK
+212 VSKIDK

-228 REFLRKVE
+228 REILRKVE
-236 LDYREGADIITIKP
+236 LDYREGADVITIKP
-250 SMANMDIISRIRE
+250 SMANLDIISRIYE
-263 RVSCS
+263 RVPCRI
-268 MAVQHVSGEYAML
+268 AVQHVSGEYAML
-281 KAASRNNLINEH
+281 KAASRNNLVNEY
-293 DWLLGYFACLV
+293 DWLLGYFTCLV
-304 RAGAEFI
+304 RSGANYI

-316 EGIAELLN
+316 EGIAELLS
-324 AP
+324 AQ

>member
-1 MRQSIKYEYIYKKI
+1 M
-15 IRYYLTIQDAY
+15 TIQEAY

-35 LISPIIIG
+35 LIAPIIIG
-43 TNSSS
+43 TNSPSG
-48 SNTGLQVMTD
+48 NAGLQVITD
-58 RDLINRLERILSFNI
+58 RNLINRLERILSLNI

-82 TIHDSNGTQAL
+82 PLHDSNGTQAL
-93 EKNGVVQTSLKII
+93 EKNGVVQSSLKII
-106 RDNFDKKIQVIAD
+106 RDSFDKKIQVIAD

-127 SGHCGVAYQNNYPD
+127 SGHCGIVNQDNYPD

-153 LSYAECGADM
+153 LSYAESGADM

-201 YSPFRLTAYKK
+201 YSPFRRTAYKEV
-212 ASKIDK
+212 SKIDK

-228 REFLRKVE
+228 REILRKVE
-236 LDYREGADIITIKP
+236 LDYREGADVITIKP
-250 SMANMDIISRIRE
+250 SMANLDIISRIYE
-263 RVSCS
+263 RVHCRI
-268 MAVQHVSGEYAML
+268 AVQHVSGEYAML
-281 KAASRNNLINEH
+281 KAASRNNLVNEY
-293 DWLLGYFACLV
+293 DWLLGYFTCLV
-304 RAGAEFI
+304 RSGANYI

-316 EGIAELLN
+316 EGIAELLS
-324 AP
+324 AQ

>member
-1 MRQSIKYEYIYKKI
+1 M
-15 IRYYLTIQDAY
+15 TIQDAY
-26 SKSLIKTSN
+26 NKSLIKTSN
-35 LISPIIIG
+35 LITPIIIG

-48 SNTGLQVMTD
+48 SNFGLQVMTD
-58 RDLINRLERILSFNI
+58 RNLINRLERILSLNI

-82 TIHDSNGTQAL
+82 PLHDSSGTQAL
-93 EKNGVVQTSLKII
+93 EKNGVVQSSLKII
-106 RDNFDKKIQVIAD
+106 RDSFNKKIQVIAD

-127 SGHCGVAYQNNYPD
+127 TGHCGIVNQNNYPD

-153 LSYAECGADM
+153 LSYAESGADM

-178 NKLNLN
+178 NKLNFN

-212 ASKIDK
+212 GSKIDK
-218 SNYQIGYANS
+218 SNYQISYANS
-228 REFLRKVE
+228 REILRKVE
-236 LDYREGADIITIKP
+236 LDYREGADVITIKP
-250 SMANMDIISRIRE
+250 SMANLDIISRIRE
-263 RVSCS
+263 RVRCKI
-268 MAVQHVSGEYAML
+268 AVQHVSGEYAML
-281 KAASRNNLINEH
+281 KAASRNNLINEY
-293 DWLLGYFACLV
+293 DWLLGYFACLA
-304 RAGAEFI
+304 RSGADFI

-316 EGIAELLN
+316 EGIAEFLSSQ
-324 AP
+324 